1 MLRGAVFA
9 HVTIVYICMQLC
21 GIIYGH
27 GTAQLLTMV
36 ERSQIETFVVAV
48 AGVLVFSVLNL
59 PLPFLFGPLFFCL
72 FAALAKRPLKGFGQI
87 SVAARTILG
96 VAVGASIT
104 PELFHRL
111 PEMAV
116 SVALIPVYIVL
127 IAFVGVPFFHR
138 VCGFDKVTSYYAA
151 MPGGL
156 QDMVIFGTEAG
167 GDPRALSLIHATR
180 VLIIVTVA
188 PAILTLGFDASLDA
202 PIGEPATAI
211 PVVEILIMIAA
222 ALIGWKGGERIG
234 LFGASILG
242 PLFVTAALSL
252 LGLIHHRPPA
262 EAILG
267 AQYLIGVGI
276 GVGYV
281 GVTLSELRRDVLAGV
296 AFVVLLS
303 VLALIFTE
311 MVVLTGLAPALDAF
325 LAFAPG
331 GQAEMTLL
339 AIIVGADLGFVIVH
353 HLTRILLVIT
363 CAPLA
368 VRFMRWKDD

>member
-9 HVTIVYICMQLC
+9 RVTIVYICMQLC

-48 AGVLVFSVLNL
+48 AGVLVFSILNL

-311 MVVLTGLAPALDAF
+311 IVVLTGLAPALDAF

>member
-1 MLRGAVFA
+1 MLDRL
-9 HVTIVYICMQLC
+9 QL
-21 GIIYGH
+21 
-27 GTAQLLTMV
+27 
-36 ERSQIETFVVAV
+36 ETFVIAAV
-48 AGVLVFSVLNL
+48 GVFVFSVSGL
-59 PLPFLFGPLFFCL
+59 PLPFLFGPMCFCL
-72 FAALAKRPLKGFGQI
+72 LAALARRPLKGFGQI
-87 SVAARTILG
+87 SIAARTILG

-104 PELFHRL
+104 PQVLHRL

-116 SVALIPVYIVL
+116 SVAFIPLYILI
-127 IAFVGVPFFHR
+127 IAVIGVPFFHR

-167 GDPRALSLIHATR
+167 GDGRALSLIHATR

-188 PAILTLGFDASLDA
+188 PIILSFGFGASLDA
-202 PIGEPATAI
+202 PMGAPASDI
-211 PVVEILIMIAA
+211 PLLEMLMMVVA

-242 PLFVTAALSL
+242 PMFVTALLALS
-252 LGLIHHRPPA
+252 GLIHFRPPA

-267 AQYLIGVGI
+267 AQFLIGIGI

-303 VLALIFTE
+303 VLALLFTE
-311 MVVLTGLAPALDAF
+311 IVVLAGLAPPLDAF

-339 AIIVGADLGFVIVH
+339 AIVVGADLGFVIVH
-353 HLTRILLVIT
+353 HLTRIILVIT
-363 CAPLA
+363 CAPL
-368 VRFMRWKDD
+368 VRKLMRWKE